1 MNLIQQAELRRAEL
15 NRVGEIRPLRTGGDP
30 SHALETAPERP
41 QPKVV
46 IDLDR
51 LSRAG
56 YLTPGD
62 TQSRIADDFRQIRR
76 ALISNV
82 EHPADPARPRH
93 EALVMVTSALPGEG
107 KTFCAINLAISIA
120 MSVDMSVLLVDADVL
135 KPSVTSRLGLAPAK
149 GLLDILAKPGVDPAE
164 VILATN
170 IPKLALLPAGTPN
183 HRASELLESA
193 ALEQLL
199 HDLAARF
206 PDRLIVLDA
215 PPLLLTTV
223 APALAQRMGQVVM
236 VVEAA
241 RTARSA
247 VAQAFAAVEA
257 CPVVLTL
264 LNNCSPRMASR
275 GYGYYGSYGQ
285 YGASGP
291 REGDAGV

>member
-1 MNLIQQAELRRAEL
+1 MNLIQQAEQRRAEL
-15 NRVGEIRPLRTGGDP
+15 NRTGEVRPLRTPG
-30 SHALETAPERP
+30 EVAPVVEAP
-41 QPKVV
+41 PEPVHPKIV

-51 LSRAG
+51 LKRNG
-56 YLTPGD
+56 YLTPGEV
-62 TQSRIADDFRQIRR
+62 QSRIADDFRQLRR

-120 MSVDMSVLLVDADVL
+120 MGVDTSVLLVDADVL
-135 KPSVTSRLGLAPAK
+135 KPSVMPRLGLPPAK
-149 GLLDILAKPGVDPAE
+149 GLLDVLAKPGTDPTDL
-164 VILATN
+164 ILSTN
-170 IPKLALLPAGTPN
+170 IPKMALLPAGTPTQ
-183 HRASELLESA
+183 RASELLESA
-193 ALEQLL
+193 ALEHLL
-199 HDLAARF
+199 QDLATRY

-236 VVEAA
+236 VVEAG

-275 GYGYYGSYGQ
+275 GYGYYGSYGG
-285 YGASGP
+285 YGAP
-291 REGDAGV
+291 VPP